1 MNMKSLSFREMS
13 ALGSAAAVAL
23 VAYLY
28 FPEALMLA
36 NSTLHGSLPNGN
48 PYVMDK
54 AGMMM
59 RYAVGSIIA
68 LAVLQIIYH
77 IVIAILWRREAGER
91 ADERDRMVNLKAG
104 RVAYLV
110 MVAGL
115 CAVIWILL
123 AYNISSI
130 VAAQYAY
137 MVLFA
142 GELIRYAAI
151 FVYYR
156 LSV

>member
-1 MNMKSLSFREMS
+1 MKNLSFREMS
-13 ALGSAAAVAL
+13 ALGSALTVAL
-23 VAYLY
+23 MAYLY

-59 RYAVGSIIA
+59 RYAVGSVIA
-68 LAVLQIIYH
+68 LALLQIVYH

-104 RVAYLV
+104 RIAYLV

-115 CAVIWILL
+115 CTIVWILL

-142 GELIRYAAI
+142 GELIRYVAI

>member
-1 MNMKSLSFREMS
+1 MKNLSFREMS
-13 ALGSAAAVAL
+13 ALGSALAVAL
-23 VAYLY
+23 MAYLY

-59 RYAVGSIIA
+59 RYAVGSVIA
-68 LAVLQIIYH
+68 LALLQIVYH
-77 IVIAILWRREAGER
+77 IVIAILWRREAGEQ

-104 RVAYLV
+104 RIAYLV

-115 CAVIWILL
+115 CTIVWILL

-142 GELIRYAAI
+142 GELIRYVAI